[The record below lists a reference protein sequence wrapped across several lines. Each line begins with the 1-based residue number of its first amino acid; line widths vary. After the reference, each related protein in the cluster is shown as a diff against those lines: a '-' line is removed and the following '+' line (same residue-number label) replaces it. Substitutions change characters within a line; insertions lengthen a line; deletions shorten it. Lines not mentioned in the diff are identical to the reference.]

1 MAGYGGGGGGG
12 KPKRDPVEE
21 HKISLETAFDE
32 YKKAMAAT
40 EPSASNMAAVGVV
53 YQPGEKNWK
62 VTKEKTDFKTDFP
75 IEGKR
80 NTDMKVNRKERLV
93 ITPAS
98 GRRSERAY
106 IYLRFDVVDGNGKI
120 IKKGSEERYRAKKEY
135 KGSGRSYKATGRYVI
150 DEYYDDD
157 YRDDIRNQENKAKD
171 RAEVE
176 KGIAK
181 VDNDFIE
188 KRNKISKKYN
198 KKSAEL
204 NAKNTAKNNV
214 YDKIVDGIARNTKGS
229 DYVDRRTRVENLKST
244 LTDSGIS
251 GKTANSIISTLKGEY
266 KTFYRTEKLQK
277 WDSKL
282 GAKPPYGSF
291 DASYYSGL
299 SPGANTTWTNALD
312 NDDIDITERYVDKNN
327 FMLYH
332 YTSVGKPAGV
342 RGNKAEVTKQAN
354 KYLETAPTDQD
365 LQAVRDLQLG
375 VKDNQT
381 ERLLAVPEIA
391 EQWEAARGGDPYWK
405 DLAKQNFLDI
415 DDPDQFAA
423 LFRLSDRDED
433 KQIKFNMNLNA
444 GYGITELE
452 DAITEAVG
460 EKAIVDVKRFG
471 ALTQNVLN
479 DTIEEMKKAKAREQ
493 ELDLFRGFGGFE
505 EIMNINDELSNS
517 ILGDS
522 GVGGVLAFTSGG
534 KAEEDLE
541 SALGNVTGVGN
552 NVKYNWQNW
561 FDNEIKKRY
570 KNDLELGYTEG
581 EAEKQIAIEKKFA
594 KNFINDYL
602 VPRFDTSRSMDEFV
616 EYLDV
621 RQEEQNP
628 FQTQDMV
635 NAVQQVAQLRSD
647 AYLDQLKGTAD
658 RSFNADFYFNPTG
671 DDARKDE
678 YKQQAKV
685 VSRDWDEARFG
696 TPKEKAYWSSQAY
709 RFGLDINDK
718 ESFAKIHF
726 QVKGQGKGYDA
737 ADDILNASKVKN
749 KIYEDILPA
758 LKEEALQQGTV
769 FGQFVKPEEFA
780 EELLEGVDPNDN
792 EKIDEIL
799 KEIGLEDFSG
809 TIDELK
815 EYIAEAVRSGSAQE
829 IRESI
834 KYLNEKRKKPTQE
847 NLGITYIERE
857 EDYDPDKVKAETEL
871 YKVFSNAGFKGTEDE
886 FYENFFPD
894 TDRSEQILLSKSGR
908 DEALKTTG
916 LDFSDPFAS
925 LGTIQSF
932 FDEDEREERERE
944 QAEEGNEK
952 REKSYFSLNLDD
964 EDEDYKSK
972 SGQEILGEFTSLL
985 KGF

>member
-1 MAGYGGGGGGG
+1 MGLYNGGGGGSQ
-12 KPKRDPVEE
+12 PDPVEVRRAE
-21 HKISLETAFDE
+21 LEKAYQS
-32 YKKAMAAT
+32 YKKAMAVT
-40 EPSASNMAAVGVV
+40 EPSVSNMAAVGVV
-53 YQPGEKNWK
+53 YQPGNRNWK

-75 IEGKR
+75 IEQK
-80 NTDMKVNRKERLV
+80 KSVNLSLRRKERV
-93 ITPAS
+93 EIKPRS
-98 GRRSERAY
+98 GRASERIY
-106 IYLRFDVVDGNGKI
+106 IYVRFDYVDKNGKVVQKGKEEKYNGR
-120 IKKGSEERYRAKKEY
+120 KKYT
-135 KGSGRSYKATGRYVI
+135 GSGRGYRWTG
-150 DEYYDDD
+150 EYEVVPGGGRGNRDPVASQQ
-157 YRDDIRNQENKAKD
+157 REAEDDIK
-171 RAEVE
+171 
-176 KGIAK
+176 IAK
-181 VDNDFIE
+181 KINKVENEYIE
-188 KRNKISKKYN
+188 KRNKISRDYN
-198 KKSAEL
+198 EKGAKL
-204 NAKNTAKNNV
+204 NAKNTAKNQV
-214 YDKIVDGIARNTKGS
+214 YDKVVDGIARNTKGS
-229 DYVDRRTRVENLKST
+229 DYVDRRTRVEDLKST
-244 LTDSGIS
+244 LTNSGIS
-251 GKTANSIISTLKGEY
+251 GSTANSIISTLKGEY

-277 WDSKL
+277 WDSNL

-299 SPGANTTWTNALD
+299 SPGANTTWTNALN
-312 NDDIDITERYVDKNN
+312 NDDIDVTERYVDKNN

-332 YTSVGKPAGV
+332 YTAVGKPAGV
-342 RGNKAEVTKQAN
+342 RGNRAEITAQAN
-354 KYLETAPTDQD
+354 AYLEQAPTDQD

-415 DDPDQFAA
+415 EDPDQFAA
-423 LFRLSDRDED
+423 LFRLSNRDED

-460 EKAIVDVKRFG
+460 EKATVDVKRFG
-471 ALTQNVLN
+471 ALTQNVLK

-505 EIMNINDELSNS
+505 EIMSINEELSNS
-517 ILGDS
+517 ILGDT

-534 KAEEDLE
+534 EAEEDLE
-541 SALGNVTGVGN
+541 SALGNVTGIGN
-552 NVKYNWQNW
+552 NVTYNWQNW
-561 FDNEIKKRY
+561 FENELQERY
-570 KNDLELGYTEG
+570 EGDLELGYTQG
-581 EAEKQIAIEKKFA
+581 EAEKEIAVEAEFA

-635 NAVQQVAQLRSD
+635 NAVQQVAQLRSE

-671 DDARKDE
+671 DDARIDE
-678 YKQQAKV
+678 YAAQKKE
-685 VSRDWDEARFG
+685 VSSDWDKARFG
-696 TPKEKAYWSSQAY
+696 TPEEKAYWSSQGY

-718 ESFAKIHF
+718 ASFAKIHF
-726 QVKGQGKGYDA
+726 QVKGQGRGYDA
-737 ADDILNASKVKN
+737 ADDILNASKVKD
-749 KIYEDILPA
+749 KIYDDILPT

-780 EELLEGVDPNDN
+780 EELLEGIDPNDN

-799 KEIGLEDFSG
+799 KSIGLEDFSG
-809 TIDELK
+809 TIEELK
-815 EYIAEAVRSGSAQE
+815 EYIAEAVRTGSAQE
-829 IRESI
+829 IRENI

-847 NLGITYIERE
+847 NLGITYIERA
-857 EDYDPDKVKAETEL
+857 EDYDPDKVQSETEL
-871 YKVFSNAGFKGTEDE
+871 YKIFSNAGYKGTEDE

-894 TDRSEQILLSKSGR
+894 ADRSEQILLTKSGR
-908 DEALKTTG
+908 DDPLKTTG
-916 LDFSDPFAS
+916 FDFTDPFAAY
-925 LGTIQSF
+925 GTVQGF

-944 QAEEGNEK
+944 KAEEGNEK
-952 REKSYFSLNLDD
+952 KEKSYFSLNLDD

-972 SGQEILGEFTSLL
+972 RGQEILGEFTSMF